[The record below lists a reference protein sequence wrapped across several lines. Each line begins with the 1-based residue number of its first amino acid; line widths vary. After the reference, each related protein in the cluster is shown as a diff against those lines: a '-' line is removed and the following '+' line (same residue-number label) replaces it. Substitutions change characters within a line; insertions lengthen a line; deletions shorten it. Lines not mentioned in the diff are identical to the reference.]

1 MFDIVT
7 PSGHNLVTEKTLKPL
22 LFGKPFL
29 LWMYHNLED
38 DSEDYGEFGHTG
50 VTIAMSRVL
59 FWKKWYESI
68 GIDITYFDI
77 DYYNANCVKEKI
89 LELSAMSLSDV
100 KQKYKDSFK
109 KAEENKI
116 KINNFIKKRYEQWEI

>member
-1 MFDIVT
+1 
-7 PSGHNLVTEKTLKPL
+7 
-22 LFGKPFL
+22 
-29 LWMYHNLED
+29 MYHNLED

-77 DYYNANCVKEKI
+77 DYYNPNCVKEKI